1 MALAD
6 ITIYSKD
13 NGTGYPGDVNYV
25 VGTATTVP
33 TILSGE
39 PVTKALGTG
48 LVTALASGGPLV
60 GGGPGA
66 LTPIVG
72 VAATTSSETTSGA
85 VQGSIA
91 VTPIDEPLTYLI
103 STQATATYF
112 GSNATG
118 LVFPN
123 QATYDALVGSR
134 VTFARIGGVGASQL
148 GGTYYINA
156 TDATANGLVVE
167 ELDVVKFPGK
177 VRFSFRNSLS
187 YRA

>member
-1 MALAD
+1 MALGD
-6 ITIYSKD
+6 ITLYSKD
-13 NGTGYPGDVNYV
+13 NGFGYPGDINYV

-48 LVTALASGGPLV
+48 LVAALGSGGPLI

-72 VAATTSSETTSGA
+72 VAATTSTELTSGA
-85 VQGSIA
+85 VQGTVS
-91 VTPIDEPLTYLI
+91 VTPIDAAVTYLAN
-103 STQATATYF
+103 TLATATYF

-118 LVFPN
+118 NVFPN
-123 QATYDALVGSR
+123 QATYDGTVGSR
-134 VTFARIGGVGASQL
+134 VTFGRIGGVGASQL

-167 ELDVVKFPGK
+167 SLDVQKYPGK
-177 VRFSFRNSLS
+177 VRFSFRNQLS
-187 YRA
+187 YKN